1 MFPRTT
7 PLNFSLNIVS
17 DALVSISGLKL
28 GFEYIFDALVLT
40 GGILSFCKLFA
51 DLALDCILAKVAKHG
66 KSGSEPVI
74 G

>member
-1 MFPRTT
+1 MFPGTT
-7 PLNFSLNIVS
+7 SFYFSLYAIS
-17 DALVSISGLKL
+17 DALVSSSGLKL